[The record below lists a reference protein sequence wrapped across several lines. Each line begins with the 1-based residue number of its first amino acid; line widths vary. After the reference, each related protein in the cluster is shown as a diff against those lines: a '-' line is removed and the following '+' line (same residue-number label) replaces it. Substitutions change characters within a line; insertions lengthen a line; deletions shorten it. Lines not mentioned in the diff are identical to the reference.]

1 MMIHHL
7 GPLVR
12 RGEITISQHDQF
24 EGWLQLFGQETL
36 IHFELDSEKPSGMAG
51 CRFLFQSDATYEPEI
66 KDLPTVRSMQF
77 GKLIALRLDNVE
89 PPMFIQQHLASK
101 IDDDHQCDF
110 QFAWESEDEIT
121 NIAINP
127 AHVKMHWADPALRK
141 IENLPEAL
149 FPGPL
154 RHSTNEPVEPIDNGD
169 DCDQFLLSI
178 KMPTE
183 SLFEDP
189 ANLQIQPIVH
199 KVAQGTKN
207 KMIDFMKEISE
218 QDKNI
223 LICDLLEPPIQT
235 PATADMS
242 KSELQDKVVEIL
254 GRLSRLGIEFKRC
267 EHFGN
272 KMLYDWL
279 VNKIIPFEKVHPEL
293 DQYPMIRFFDTSLW
307 CAECGI
313 YLPL

>member
-1 MMIHHL
+1 MIHHL

-36 IHFELDSEKPSGMAG
+36 IHFELESEKPSGMTG
-51 CRFLFQSDATYEPEI
+51 CRFLFQSDAAYEPEI
-66 KDLPTVRSMQF
+66 KHLPTVPSMQF

-89 PPMFIQQHLASK
+89 PHMFIQQNLASK

-110 QFAWESEDEIT
+110 QFTWESRDEIT
-121 NIAINP
+121 KIAINP
-127 AHVKMHWADPALRK
+127 ALVKIHWTDPARRK
-141 IENLPEAL
+141 TEKLPEAL
-149 FPGPL
+149 FPERL
-154 RHSTNEPVEPIDNGD
+154 RHSTSECVEPIDKADGD
-169 DCDQFLLSI
+169 DCGQFLLSV

-183 SLFEDP
+183 SLFEDL

-199 KVAQGTKN
+199 QVVQGTKN
-207 KMIDFMKEISE
+207 KLIDFMKEISE
-218 QDKNI
+218 QDRNI

-235 PATADMS
+235 PSAEDMS

-254 GRLSRLGIEFKRC
+254 GRLSMLGIEFKRC

-272 KMLYDWL
+272 KMLYEWL
-279 VNKIIPFEKVHPEL
+279 VNKIIP
-293 DQYPMIRFFDTSLW
+293 
-307 CAECGI
+307 
-313 YLPL
+313 